1 MSMNARTFN
10 ISGKTARGTGEND
23 LGSNY
28 GQGAVVVDTQVA
40 APKPPTTVQNAN
52 LMEKRHNG
60 TDGYTGA
67 TGEAAPEE

>member
-1 MSMNARTFN
+1 MHQSARQFN
-10 ISGKTARGTGEND
+10 IAGKTGRGTGEND

-28 GQGAVVVDTQVA
+28 GVEAVAVETQSA
-40 APKPPTTVQNAN
+40 APRPVTSVQNAN

-67 TGEAAPEE
+67 TGEPAAE